1 MKYFVFLSILIS
13 GLFFLIS
20 PSPVTAQ
27 EEWPS
32 QNAKCVAGPDNDVAT
47 IKGFEC
53 LFYNILQVISLI
65 AGIVFFVMF
74 LVGSFQYLFSL
85 NDPKR
90 VAQAG
95 STLTMA
101 FVGLLGVIISWLIL
115 RFIQQFTGINVTN
128 FVIPG

>member
-1 MKYFVFLSILIS
+1 MTMKYILI
-13 GLFFLIS
+13 LFIS
-20 PSPVTAQ
+20 LLPFFTPKTTYAQ
-27 EEWPS
+27 EEWSS

-128 FVIPG
+128 FVIPS